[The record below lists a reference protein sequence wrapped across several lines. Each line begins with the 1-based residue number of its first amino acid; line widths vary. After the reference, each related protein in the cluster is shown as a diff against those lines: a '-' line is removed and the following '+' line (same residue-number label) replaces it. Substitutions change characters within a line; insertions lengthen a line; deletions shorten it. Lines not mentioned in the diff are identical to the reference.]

1 MILTTS
7 TDAQELKFIPRSYV
21 ADSIVVTDEVE
32 NTSTTYTPTFVQDS
46 YYLKCDLSLNLK
58 EDRHYSFTVLNGYK
72 PVYKGKIFCTNQTS
86 YSINKNE
93 YTQREST
100 NEYITI

>member
-1 MILTTS
+1 MILTT
-7 TDAQELKFIPRSYV
+7 TTEEQELKFIPRQYV

-32 NTSTTYTPTFVQDS
+32 NTSITYTPTFAQDS

-58 EDRHYSFTVLNGYK
+58 EDRFYSFTVLNASK
-72 PVYKGKIFCTNQTS
+72 PIYKGKIFCTDQTN
-86 YSINKNE
+86 YSINKSE
-93 YTQREST
+93 YTQQNSV